1 MTGATCSTVGG
12 VGALRVVVADDI
24 VIILSGLRRLLELD
38 GEVTIVGECT
48 TLDELLATVDATNP
62 DVVLTD
68 IRMPPTN
75 SDEGIRAAGR
85 LRASHP
91 QLGVVVLSNYAEA
104 TYAVDLMAD
113 GSRRRA
119 YMLKERVGH
128 SGQLVAVLRTVAEGG
143 SYIDPAVVDTLVSG
157 QSRGRQSPLA
167 RLTARERE
175 VLAEIA
181 SGHTNSA
188 IATKLFVSERGVE
201 KHVNSIFSKLDL
213 VDDRDVHRRVAAV
226 LLWLSAG

>member
-1 MTGATCSTVGG
+1 M
-12 VGALRVVVADDI
+12 ADDS

-38 GEVTIVGECT
+38 DEVSIVGECT
-48 TLDELLATVDATNP
+48 TLDELLTTVDATDP

-68 IRMPPTN
+68 IRMPPTH

-85 LRASHP
+85 LRTSHP
-91 QLGVVVLSNYAEA
+91 DLGVVVLSNYAEA
-104 TYAVDLMAD
+104 TYAIDLMAD

-128 SGQLVAVLRTVAEGG
+128 SGQLVSVLRTVAEGG
-143 SYIDPAVVDTLVSG
+143 SYVDPTVVDALVTG
-157 QSRGRQSPLA
+157 QARSRQSPLA

-181 SGHTNSA
+181 SGHSNSA

-213 VDDRDVHRRVAAV
+213 VDDGDVHRRVAAV

>member
-1 MTGATCSTVGG
+1 M
-12 VGALRVVVADDI
+12 ADDS

-38 GEVTIVGECT
+38 DEVSIVGECT
-48 TLDELLATVDATNP
+48 TLDELLTTVDATDP

-68 IRMPPTN
+68 IRMPPTH

-91 QLGVVVLSNYAEA
+91 DLGVVVLSNYAEA
-104 TYAVDLMAD
+104 TYAIDLMAD

-128 SGQLVAVLRTVAEGG
+128 SGQLVSVLRTVAEGG
-143 SYIDPAVVDTLVSG
+143 SYVDPTVVDALVTG
-157 QSRGRQSPLA
+157 QARSRQSPLA

-181 SGHTNSA
+181 SGHSNSA

-213 VDDRDVHRRVAAV
+213 VDDGDVHRRVAAV

>member
-1 MTGATCSTVGG
+1 M
-12 VGALRVVVADDI
+12 
-24 VIILSGLRRLLELD
+24 
-38 GEVTIVGECT
+38 
-48 TLDELLATVDATNP
+48 
-62 DVVLTD
+62 
-68 IRMPPTN
+68 
-75 SDEGIRAAGR
+75 
-85 LRASHP
+85 
-91 QLGVVVLSNYAEA
+91 VVLSNYAEA
-104 TYAVDLMAD
+104 TYAIDLMAD

-128 SGQLVAVLRTVAEGG
+128 SGQLVSVLRTVAEGG
-143 SYIDPAVVDTLVSG
+143 SYVDPTVVDALVTG
-157 QSRGRQSPLA
+157 QARSRQSPLA

-181 SGHTNSA
+181 SGHSNSA

-213 VDDRDVHRRVAAV
+213 VDDGDVHRRVAAV

>member
-1 MTGATCSTVGG
+1 MV
-12 VGALRVVVADDI
+12 LADDS

-38 GEVTIVGECT
+38 GDVEIVGECAS
-48 TLDELLATVDATNP
+48 LDELLTTVDATDP

-68 IRMPPTN
+68 IRMPPTH
-75 SDEGIRAAGR
+75 SDEGIRAAR
-85 LRASHP
+85 QLRSSHP
-91 QLGVVVLSNYAEA
+91 ALGVVVLSNYAEA
-104 TYAVDLMAD
+104 TYAVDLMAA

-128 SGQLVAVLRTVAEGG
+128 SGQLVAVLRTVADGG
-143 SYIDPAVVDTLVSG
+143 SYVDPAVVDALVTG
-157 QSRGRQSPLA
+157 QSRDRQSPLA

-188 IATKLFVSERGVE
+188 IATKLFVSERGIE

-213 VDDRDVHRRVAAV
+213 VDDGDVHRRVAAV
-226 LLWLSAG
+226 LLWLSAS